1 MNKYNV
7 GNVFGFSCTECEY
20 NRHCYG
26 GDLGNQYKFCQKSRE
41 KLENLDELEKENQ
54 KLKRQLEVGEEQY
67 NDLAEEKEK
76 LEQENQELKS
86 QLDFISEQNKY
97 IDKLEKEVKELIG
110 GKK

>member
-1 MNKYNV
+1 MDNRTIEEIRENETKLI
-7 GNVFGFSCTECEY
+7 TEI
-20 NRHCYG
+20 
-26 GDLGNQYKFCQKSRE
+26 K
-41 KLENLDELEKENQ
+41 
-54 KLKRQLEVGEEQY
+54 
-67 NDLAEEKEK
+67 K